1 MDKENQSENRVTRLN
16 NNNYRSWKIEMRW
29 YLTGKGLLDHV
40 LTQVHIEDCA
50 SAYEAWSILEQVHQ
64 PKSRVRI
71 TQLKKEFYHLRMR
84 DDENMP
90 AYLASA
96 KIAVTNL

>member
-1 MDKENQSENRVTRLN
+1 MVPDRKRAVGSCVNSADQ
-16 NNNYRSWKIEMRW
+16 
-29 YLTGKGLLDHV
+29 
-40 LTQVHIEDCA
+40 QVHIEDCA